1 MCANAQPLCM
11 SHGALQMIDVITS
24 DYRAGHE
31 PTDVP
36 CCSQRLTETLAVL
49 FPEYCD
55 GRVRALLQRLQ
66 AEVVAPGLQHGQRS
80 FPFPLR
86 EAALSTALLAQTG
99 VYFQDVLNALT
110 ITTTSDAEAKIVTL
124 QQSSQRWRS

>member
-1 MCANAQPLCM
+1 M
-11 SHGALQMIDVITS
+11 
-24 DYRAGHE
+24 
-31 PTDVP
+31 
-36 CCSQRLTETLAVL
+36 L

-55 GRVRALLQRLQ
+55 GRALLQRLQ
-66 AEVVAPGLQHGQRS
+66 PEVVAPGLQHGQRS